1 MPRHSSRRVGAFRV
15 RPVPDGADGCRDTG
29 SGSGVPGPKR
39 AAVQAEGTIR
49 GPQDRRLR
57 SIGAAGPGG
66 FRKSESDRADGCRG
80 RRGWRCRREARSVG
94 RNSRAASRRGG
105 PTGRTAGCRGTS
117 PGGSEPF
124 ASVLFRTKQ
133 TGAGIPEA
141 VRGCRGR
148 KRRHPE
154 KTDKQAAALL
164 RLRKYDRSEAEF
176 FRSREKPHPIQREQ
190 KCNGSLRIDR
200 FS

>member
-1 MPRHSSRRVGAFRV
+1 MPRHFFPEGRSLSRPSCSGRNRRAPGYRKRFGGAGAK
-15 RPVPDGADGCRDTG
+15 DGGGAGGRHD
-29 SGSGVPGPKR
+29 SR
-39 AAVQAEGTIR
+39 AGK
-49 GPQDRRLR
+49 RRLR

-66 FRKSESDRADGCRG
+66 IRKSEPDGADGRRDTGGGSGCRG
-80 RRGWRCRREARSVG
+80 RRERRCRRKARFAGRKAGACSRSGAQGREASG
-94 RNSRAASRRGG
+94 KAN
-105 PTGRTAGCRGTS
+105 RT
-117 PGGSEPF
+117 E
-124 ASVLFRTKQ
+124 Q

-148 KRRHPE
+148 KRRYPK

>member
-80 RRGWRCRREARSVG
+80 RRGWRCRREARSAG
-94 RNSRAASRRGG
+94 RKAGAC
-105 PTGRTAGCRGTS
+105 GR
-117 PGGSEPF
+117 SEAQGREAF
-124 ASVLFRTKQ
+124 EKANRTEQ

-141 VRGCRGR
+141 VRGCRSR